1 MPTLIDIS
9 TATLFGNMSQ
19 SSGLGVLVDGSNAVW
34 AYAYPGPG
42 YCGVVLPAPARID
55 SAQIDS
61 YSLLGFD
68 GSEANYVIT
77 LNLYGRES
85 GLPSTPSDG
94 THIGTTIFTD
104 ENILQTKTVESLDKE
119 TVFSA
124 VWWRVIASI
133 GETVYGSMATEMRF
147 YSAADPHVAIR
158 SSLFRHYA
166 SEVSIVVPFSVWSTR
181 PTEYNITDCYPGED
195 WKKGFRLKDRY
206 RTARPLSGYTA
217 KMQIRDKV
225 GGVVY
230 KELTTENGRIVIV
243 GTLIILKLS
252 DDDTLDLTFKE
263 GAYDLFITGGGI
275 TNFVVGGKWIPRK
288 AK

>member
-1 MPTLIDIS
+1 MATLIDIS

-19 SSGLGVLVDGSNAVW
+19 SNGLGVLVDGSNAVW
-34 AYAYPGPG
+34 GYAYPDPG
-42 YCGVVLPAPARID
+42 YCGVVLPYPTRID
-55 SAQIDS
+55 SAQLDS
-61 YSLLGFD
+61 SAVYGFD
-68 GSEANYVIT
+68 GSGYDYVVT
-77 LNLYGRES
+77 LSLYGRTS
-85 GLPSTPSDG
+85 GLPSTPTDG
-94 THIGTTIFTD
+94 THLGSVIFTD
-104 ENILQTKTVESLDKE
+104 ANILQTKTVESLDKD
-119 TVFSA
+119 TVFSS
-124 VWWRVIASI
+124 VWWRVVS
-133 GETVYGSMATEMRF
+133 TVKGSMATEMRF
-147 YSAADPHVAIR
+147 YSAENPIIAVR
-158 SSLFRHYA
+158 SSIIRQYA
-166 SEVSIVVPFSVWSTR
+166 SELSIVVPFSVWSTK
-181 PTEYNITDCYPGED
+181 PTEYDITDCYPGED

-225 GGVVY
+225 GGIVY
-230 KELTTENGRIVIV
+230 KELTTENGRIVIL